1 VVLRPVVA
9 FRAGG
14 FAVELDAGALP
25 ASVLAALVDL
35 AVVLAVEESCTM
47 MESPAS
53 GGASGCLKNTG
64 RSIETG
70 TG

>member
-1 VVLRPVVA
+1 
-9 FRAGG
+9 
-14 FAVELDAGALP
+14 LDEEALP
-25 ASVLAALVDL
+25 VSALAALVDL
-35 AVVLAVEESCTM
+35 AVLLAVEESRTM

-64 RSIETG
+64 KSIDTG

>member
-1 VVLRPVVA
+1 
-9 FRAGG
+9 
-14 FAVELDAGALP
+14 LDAEALP
-25 ASVLAALVDL
+25 VSVLVALIDL
-35 AVVLAVEESCTM
+35 AVVLAVDESRTM

-64 RSIETG
+64 KSIETG